1 MKAMDSILAEQS
13 FFKGLSPANI
23 ELIAGCASNVRFDKG
38 DTIFREDEEA
48 DRFFLI
54 RHGLVALDVFVP
66 QRGPATIETIQEGD
80 VLGWSWLFPPYRWH
94 FDARAL
100 QLTRA
105 VVFDGKC
112 LREKCEKDPQLGY
125 ALVMKFSQTLMQ
137 RLQAARLQIL
147 DLYRDTRPPA
157 K

>member
-1 MKAMDSILAEQS
+1 MGTLDSILAEHP
-13 FFKGLSPANI
+13 FLKGLAPPQI
-23 ELIAGCASNVRFDKG
+23 ELIAGCASNVRFNKG
-38 DTIFREDEEA
+38 DYIFREDEEA
-48 DRFFLI
+48 DRFYLI

-66 QRGPATIETIQEGD
+66 QRGPVTIDTIQEGE

-105 VVFDGKC
+105 VAFDGKC
-112 LREKCEKDPQLGY
+112 LREKCEKDSHLGY
-125 ALVMKFSQTLMQ
+125 ELVMRFSQIIMQ
-137 RLQAARLQIL
+137 RLQSARLQLL
-147 DLYRDTRPPA
+147 DLYGDTTR

>member
-1 MKAMDSILAEQS
+1 METLESILSEHP
-13 FFKGLSPANI
+13 FLRGLDAPHL
-23 ELIAGCASNVRFDKG
+23 ELITGCASNVRFNKG
-38 DTIFREDEEA
+38 DFIFREEEEA

-66 QRGPATIETIQEGD
+66 ERGSVTIDTIQEGE

-105 VVFDGKC
+105 VAFDGKC
-112 LREKCEKDPQLGY
+112 LRDKCDRDHDLGY
-125 ALVMKFSQTLMQ
+125 EMVRRFAEVIMQ
-137 RLQAARLQIL
+137 RLQSARLQLL
-147 DLYRDTRPPA
+147 DLYGDTT
-157 K
+157 KK

>member
-1 MKAMDSILAEQS
+1 MGTLDSILAEHP
-13 FFKGLSPANI
+13 FLKGLAPPQI
-23 ELIAGCASNVRFDKG
+23 ELIAGCASNVRFNKG
-38 DTIFREDEEA
+38 DYVFREDEEA
-48 DRFFLI
+48 DRFYLI

-66 QRGPATIETIQEGD
+66 QRGPVTIDTIQEGE

-105 VVFDGKC
+105 VAFDGKC
-112 LREKCEKDPQLGY
+112 LREKCEKDSHLGY
-125 ALVMKFSQTLMQ
+125 ELVMRFSQIIM
-137 RLQAARLQIL
+137 ARLQSARLQLL
-147 DLYRDTRPPA
+147 DLYGDTTR

>member
-1 MKAMDSILAEQS
+1 MGTLDSILAEHP
-13 FFKGLSPANI
+13 FLKGLAPPQI
-23 ELIAGCASNVRFDKG
+23 ELIAGCASNIRFNKG
-38 DTIFREDEEA
+38 DYIFREDEEA
-48 DRFFLI
+48 DRFYLI

-66 QRGPATIETIQEGD
+66 QRGPVTIDTIQEGE

-105 VVFDGKC
+105 VAFDGKC
-112 LREKCEKDPQLGY
+112 LREKCDKDSRLGY
-125 ALVMKFSQTLMQ
+125 ELVMRFSQIIMQ
-137 RLQAARLQIL
+137 RLQSARLQLL
-147 DLYRDTRPPA
+147 DLYGDTTR